1 MTRHINGVYAYM
13 SGSPLRFLD
22 VLARWSERAQ
32 SRRALLSLDDRMLS
46 DIGVSRA
53 DAYREADT
61 PFWRS

>member
-13 SGSPLRFLD
+13 SHSPLRVLD
-22 VLARWSERAQ
+22 ALARWSERAQ
-32 SRRALLSLDDRMLS
+32 SRRALMTLDDRMLS

-53 DAYREADT
+53 DAHREAST